1 MEVARFITSSK
12 TSHVPNNSTTS
23 IGTAIAETFL
33 LRARHVLTEADEDD
47 LSSRMVSSK
56 HQYLMAYV
64 IYLFLQKK
72 RSKRNEGKR
81 KNSKFTISVTFPKLI
96 RPSLYSCVGVLT
108 SALGNLRLG
117 FSLSELQATTFYD

>member
-72 RSKRNEGKR
+72 GAKETKGKERIRNSRFRSRFR
-81 KNSKFTISVTFPKLI
+81 
-96 RPSLYSCVGVLT
+96 SLYGLLFTRV
-108 SALGNLRLG
+108 
-117 FSLSELQATTFYD
+117 